1 MKIKITQTQLEKLKG
16 QKTNQTEKFLTCDAC
31 KKKFTQTIYKGKKS
45 DPVCP
50 HCGKYN

>member
-1 MKIKITQTQLEKLKG
+1 MKIKITQSQLDKIK
-16 QKTNQTEKFLTCDAC
+16 NQTEKFLTCSGC

-50 HCGKYN
+50 YCGKHN